1 MDKNSRL
8 SDKEAAL
15 IAAAKRELAAA
26 GAAST
31 AGAPPAAKP
40 IPAPVGM
47 SAVTPAVPETAPDR
61 APQIIANRPERAID
75 PAERMAQLLAAQA
88 EEHRRRDKKLKLYLL
103 AIPLG
108 VLVLAFLWVLLTT
121 LPKLR

>member
-1 MDKNSRL
+1 MDNNGRL

-26 GAAST
+26 GA
-31 AGAPPAAKP
+31 PPAAKP
-40 IPAPVGM
+40 MSAPV
-47 SAVTPAVPETAPDR
+47 SVPDVTRAEPRTAPDR
-61 APQIIANRPERAID
+61 APQSIANRPERVID
-75 PAERMAQLLAAQA
+75 QAERMARLLAAQA
-88 EEHRRRDKKLKLYLL
+88 EEHRRRDKRLKLYLL

-108 VLVLAFLWVLLTT
+108 VLVLAFLWVLFTT